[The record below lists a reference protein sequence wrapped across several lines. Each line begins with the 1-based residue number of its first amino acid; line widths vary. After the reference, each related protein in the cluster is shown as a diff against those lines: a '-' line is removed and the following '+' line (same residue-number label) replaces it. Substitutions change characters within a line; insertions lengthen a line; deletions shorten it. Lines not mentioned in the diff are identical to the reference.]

1 MPIQG
6 KRTFRLTRFR
16 AGRYKGGKA
25 GEKQGIERTWVECH
39 WPEPLAVDRTAALSV
54 GYRLVEV

>member
-16 AGRYKGGKA
+16 ADRYKGGKA

-39 WPEPLAVDRTAALSV
+39 WPEPLA
-54 GYRLVEV
+54 